1 MVIYDLGPIHF
12 LSAPGLAWQNM
23 FKKIDVELELLADV
37 DMLLIKE
44 KGIRGRY
51 VMQYIYKQQQI
62 KNTRKTKTKT
72 KNHHILCIYIHVIY
86 IDGQCLKN
94 YL

>member
-1 MVIYDLGPIHF
+1 MILVQFTFYQHQDQHGKTF
-12 LSAPGLAWQNM
+12 